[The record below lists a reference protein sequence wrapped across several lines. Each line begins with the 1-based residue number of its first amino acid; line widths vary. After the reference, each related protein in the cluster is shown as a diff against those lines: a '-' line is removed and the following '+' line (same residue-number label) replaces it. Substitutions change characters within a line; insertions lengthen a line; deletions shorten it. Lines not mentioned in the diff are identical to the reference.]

1 MDEKKPPFN
10 WNREWAGRMLL
21 SLGVAIVLWG
31 FVTTTRDPERTRA
44 FANVAISTAQL
55 ADNLVIITEIP
66 PATVTVKGPKS
77 VVDDLNASELHAT
90 LEVANIV
97 DPGTYTARIS
107 INTPEDI
114 WSTSI
119 NPKSM
124 TIVVE
129 TLTTKVFP
137 IAAEYSGE
145 LGAQQQVQ
153 AFQPSA
159 SEVTVT
165 GPASLVNRITKVVV
179 PIEIGNR
186 TGTFANTFT
195 PVARDGNGDTIA
207 GVTIN
212 PGTISATIT
221 VATRGK
227 EIAVIT
233 QLSGSPAVG
242 YEVADRRIIP
252 DTILV
257 DGPAAVLADLIT
269 INTDVVNIS
278 GASSDISI
286 TVDLV
291 RIPEGVTVLD
301 PTSGQVQVVVQIRKR
316 GVQQPLPSQPVTIVN
331 LGEGLV
337 AEASPDSITLTV
349 VGNEQEIEQLS
360 PTSLRVQVDAT
371 GLGPGTYRLAPTV
384 ILPQNMEWTDIE
396 PSSVT
401 VTIREADEATPEAS
415 PEIAPSP

>member
-107 INTPEDI
+107 LNTPEDI

-159 SEVTVT
+159 SE
-165 GPASLVNRITKVVV
+165 
-179 PIEIGNR
+179 
-186 TGTFANTFT
+186 
-195 PVARDGNGDTIA
+195 
-207 GVTIN
+207 
-212 PGTISATIT
+212 
-221 VATRGK
+221 
-227 EIAVIT
+227 
-233 QLSGSPAVG
+233 
-242 YEVADRRIIP
+242 
-252 DTILV
+252 
-257 DGPAAVLADLIT
+257 
-269 INTDVVNIS
+269 
-278 GASSDISI
+278 
-286 TVDLV
+286 
-291 RIPEGVTVLD
+291 
-301 PTSGQVQVVVQIRKR
+301 
-316 GVQQPLPSQPVTIVN
+316 
-331 LGEGLV
+331 
-337 AEASPDSITLTV
+337 
-349 VGNEQEIEQLS
+349 
-360 PTSLRVQVDAT
+360 
-371 GLGPGTYRLAPTV
+371 
-384 ILPQNMEWTDIE
+384 
-396 PSSVT
+396 
-401 VTIREADEATPEAS
+401 
-415 PEIAPSP
+415 